1 MTPKQTWAERQRKWQ
16 RAQEEA
22 IAKAMMSPPVL
33 SSLLKVVPFPG
44 VVIIMGA
51 RGEGKSGLAY
61 AIAEQMHKRRKLP
74 AVVYVPINLAQLVS
88 KVGKLTPK
96 WVTVL
101 TRLENLPKKCIVIV
115 DEASQAAH
123 ARRTQSNQSLA
134 LDRLVGIAR
143 QKQQLLIFITHHSRK
158 LDPNLIHDAD
168 LILWKKPTYAHSLF
182 ERSEISTFT
191 FKALEFFS
199 GIKGKLTVKKTCLGM
214 DFHHLRFYTFKNQLP
229 LWWSE
234 ELSHVFEDV

>member
-1 MTPKQTWAERQRKWQ
+1 MTPKQTWAEKQRKWQ
-16 RAQEEA
+16 RAQEET
-22 IAKAMMSPPVL
+22 IAKSMMSPPVP
-33 SSLLKVVPFPG
+33 SSLTKVVPFPG
-44 VVIIMGA
+44 VAIIMGA
-51 RGEGKSGLAY
+51 RGEGKSALGY

-74 AVVYVPINLAQLVS
+74 AVVYVPVNLAQLVN

-96 WVTVL
+96 WITVL
-101 TRLENLPKKCIVIV
+101 TRLESLPKKCVVIV

-158 LDPNLIHDAD
+158 LDPNLIHEAD
-168 LILWKKPTYAHSLF
+168 LILWKKPTYAHALF
-182 ERSEISTFT
+182 ERNEISNFT

-199 GIKGKLTVKKTCLGM
+199 GIKGVVTVKKTCLGT

-229 LWWSE
+229 SFWSE